1 MNTNIKVVLND
12 QERSHIKNLI
22 DGKAS
27 SKMAT
32 RGDISDLVSVFIKQL
47 IESRSR
53 DIKEISKEVINN
65 WDGYKFYNKG
75 QEISYDKWLDIPCN
89 DCGCL
94 VSVAEAIALKEV

>member
-32 RGDISDLVSVFIKQL
+32 RGDIN
-47 IESRSR
+47 
-53 DIKEISKEVINN
+53 EISKEVINN

-75 QEISYDKWLDIPCN
+75 QKISYDKWLDIPCD

>member
-32 RGDISDLVSVFIKQL
+32 RGDINEKYQKKLSITGTDINFIIKVKRLAMINGLISLVMIA
-47 IESRSR
+47 
-53 DIKEISKEVINN
+53 
-65 WDGYKFYNKG
+65 
-75 QEISYDKWLDIPCN
+75 
-89 DCGCL
+89 
-94 VSVAEAIALKEV
+94 VAWSLLLKLSH